1 MVRPA
6 WHAMAGLIGL
16 TSADLDVQDATGAVR
31 WAYEGEWVPHPVVR
45 LTTTLPVAVNGEDGV
60 REIVRA
66 RWGFPV
72 GPGRPVGNCR
82 DDRLTES
89 RMWASMY
96 GKSHCLFVATGIYEM
111 TTDAA
116 GKKHS
121 WWFRR
126 SDGHPIVMPGLVS
139 ERSVQVG
146 DGAPVKRLCGGIITT
161 EPSPFFGAFHN
172 RQVCVLEPAEFDAW
186 MAGGDPEELRSLLH
200 TPQPG
205 AWEAV
210 PIDGRIFGKGR
221 REMEDLQPVGKPVV
235 DRGDGA
241 LPDLGASGARQM
253 TLGD

>member
-1 MVRPA
+1 
-6 WHAMAGLIGL
+6 MAGLIGL
-16 TSADLDVQDATGAVR
+16 TSHALDVQDATGAIR

-45 LTTTLPVAVNGEDGV
+45 LTTTLPVAVTADDGA
-60 REIVRA
+60 RQIVRA

-72 GPGRPVGNCR
+72 GGGRPVGNCR

-111 TTDAA
+111 TKDAA
-116 GKKHS
+116 GNKHS

-139 ERSVQVG
+139 ERSVRYG
-146 DGAPVKRLCGGIITT
+146 DEPPVKRLCGGIITT

-172 RQVCVLEPAEFDAW
+172 RQACVLEPEELDAW
-186 MAGGDPEELRSLLH
+186 MAGGGPDELRSLLH
-200 TPQPG
+200 TPAPG

-210 PIDGRIFGKGR
+210 PVHDRIFAKGR
-221 REMEDLQPVGKPVV
+221 REMEDLQPIGTPLR
-235 DRGDGA
+235 DPGDGSF
-241 LPDLGASGARQM
+241 PDLARSGSRQT